1 MVKEDDMGSKL
12 ALLVIVGLCAIAV
25 PAPRAQSQTSGIAVE
40 IERLARLTND
50 GIVVIWVHVTCGP
63 FEGVEDFQEARAGAG
78 QASTGAGAEGGLDG
92 TVVCDGVERVH
103 TAHLSAHTEASFK
116 HGPALARASVFLCML
131 VGEEQTCFQGAQSK
145 RVILRGGS
153 G

>member
-12 ALLVIVGLCAIAV
+12 ACLVIAALSAIAF
-25 PAPRAQSQTSGIAVE
+25 PSARAQSPTPGVSVE
-40 IERLARLTND
+40 IERLARLTDD

-78 QASTGAGAEGGLDG
+78 QAKTGAGAEGGLDG

-103 TAHLSAHTEASFK
+103 TAHLSAHTDAAFK
-116 HGPALARASVFLCML
+116 PGPALARASLFLCML
-131 VGEEQTCFQGAQSK
+131 VGEEQTCFQGAMSR
-145 RVILRGGS
+145 RVILRGGP